1 MRVVVTL
8 QPDDIQRFRAALA
21 RAAQRVACA
30 DALDIIGGAKHA
42 LDTLPIASAPG
53 YVRERIGA
61 VQRLIVMLE
70 DEAWALPVPER
81 DQVLQVLAYFS
92 DPDDLIPDEIEG
104 VGLID
109 DAIMLELLLR
119 DIRHVMSAHER
130 FCRWRRRLPVPGD
143 ATTRAQQAK
152 RIAERRQTLVERMRT
167 ASTRSRSRGEAN
179 RPPRPRPAA
188 QAR

>member
-8 QPDDIQRFRAALA
+8 QPEDVQRFRAALA

-30 DALDIIGGAKHA
+30 DALDIVAGAKHA

-70 DEAWALPVPER
+70 DEAWALSAPER

-92 DPDDLIPDEIEG
+92 DPDDLIPDDAEG
-104 VGLID
+104 IGLLD

-119 DIRHVMSAHER
+119 DIRHVISSHER
-130 FCRWRRRLPVPGD
+130 FCRWRRALP
-143 ATTRAQQAK
+143 ATTDAQARARQTV
-152 RIAERRQTLVERMRT
+152 RIAEQRQALVLRMR
-167 ASTRSRSRGEAN
+167 ASTQRAHGKRFPSPRSASLV
-179 RPPRPRPAA
+179 P
-188 QAR
+188 

>member
-8 QPDDIQRFRAALA
+8 QPEDVQRFRAALA

-30 DALDIIGGAKHA
+30 DALDIICGAKHA

-70 DEAWALPVPER
+70 DDAWALPVPER

-92 DPDDLIPDEIEG
+92 DPDDLIPDDVEG

-119 DIRHVMSAHER
+119 DIRPVLGAHER
-130 FCRWRRRLPVPGD
+130 FCRWRHALPVAADPQ
-143 ATTRAQQAK
+143 TRARQAQ
-152 RIAERRQTLVERMRT
+152 RIAEQRQTLVLRMR
-167 ASTRSRSRGEAN
+167 AAARR
-179 RPPRPRPAA
+179 A
-188 QAR
+188 QAHADRQHGAALR

>member
-8 QPDDIQRFRAALA
+8 QAEDVLRFRAALA

-30 DALDIIGGAKHA
+30 DALDIVAGAKHA

-70 DEAWALPVPER
+70 DEAWGLPAPER

-92 DPDDLIPDEIEG
+92 DPDDLIPDDVEG
-104 VGLID
+104 IGLLD

-119 DIRHVMSAHER
+119 DIRHVMNAHER
-130 FCRWRRRLPVPGD
+130 FCRWRRALPATSDPG
-143 ATTRAQQAK
+143 ARARQAI
-152 RIAERRQTLVERMRT
+152 RIAEQRQTLVSRMRAAT
-167 ASTRSRSRGEAN
+167 QRGSGRRASAS
-179 RPPRPRPAA
+179 RPASLA
-188 QAR
+188 P